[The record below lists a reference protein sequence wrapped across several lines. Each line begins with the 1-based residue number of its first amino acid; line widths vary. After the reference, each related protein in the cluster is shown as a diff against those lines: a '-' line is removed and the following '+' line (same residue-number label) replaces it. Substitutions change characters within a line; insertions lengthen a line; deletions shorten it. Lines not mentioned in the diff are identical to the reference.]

1 MKPARGLV
9 SSVGED
15 GRASVVIYTT
25 DDSVKPGCPEADV
38 CACSG
43 GRSQITIKALNQAGA
58 KTGDVVSISR
68 NPGTA
73 MKSLL
78 ILLGIPL
85 SGLILGTSVGGM
97 MLQSRTIDATG
108 LAVASLGGL
117 LLGALAAVV
126 VYRRISGDDRF
137 APIIDSILR
146 SVAKA
151 TAIDPVCKM
160 RVDPATAAAN
170 LTYQDTTYYFC
181 HPGCRE
187 SFVKDPAAYLR
198 GS

>member
-1 MKPARGLV
+1 M
-9 SSVGED
+9 
-15 GRASVVIYTT
+15 
-25 DDSVKPGCPEADV
+25 
-38 CACSG
+38 
-43 GRSQITIKALNQAGA
+43 TIKALNQAGA

-78 ILLGIPL
+78 VLFGIPL
-85 SGLILGTSVGGM
+85 VGLISGTSVGGM
-97 MLQSRTIDATG
+97 MLQSRTIDETG
-108 LAVASLGGL
+108 LAAASLGGL

-126 VYRRISGDDRF
+126 AYRRISRDSRF
-137 APIIDSILR
+137 APIIDRILR

-160 RVDPATAAAN
+160 RVDPATAAAS

-187 SFVKDPAAYLR
+187 SFVKDPATYLR